1 MLRPL
6 HVLRRLFGSQHKLQL
21 SKPARIGLTVLA
33 VLAIIAA
40 SLVLGARKNLQPR
53 HYIQLT
59 VDGVRGGSIYA
70 LMALGFVMV
79 YSVTGIIN
87 FAQGEFVM
95 LGAMLC
101 ITVNNL
107 DLPLPAGLKLAV
119 SVVAAVLLTTL
130 VGAAVER
137 ATIYPARHSQP
148 VTLIIITI
156 GVTITLRATA
166 LLAWG
171 ADAYVLPAFA
181 TLAQEDY
188 VFRLG
193 GITVQAQNLWIW
205 GTLVV
210 VLILLYSF
218 LERTIMGKALRACAV
233 NRRAAQLMG
242 INPSRMSLLSFA
254 MAATLGAIGGIVLG
268 PVTRPIYDMGLM
280 LGLRGFVAAIMGG
293 LVSVPGAVAGGLILG
308 VVENLAAGVTDPTYK
323 SIVSFIILIAILLFR
338 PQGIFGGGQKRP
350 EES

>member
-1 MLRPL
+1 MPQPL
-6 HVLRRLFGSQHKLQL
+6 NALWRLFGLEQKPQL
-21 SKPARIGLTVLA
+21 GRRAKIGLALVAIT
-33 VLAIIAA
+33 AIIAISFA
-40 SLVLGARKNLQPR
+40 LGARKNLQLR
-53 HYIQLT
+53 HYIGLT
-59 VDGVRGGSIYA
+59 IDGIRGGSIYA
-70 LMALGFVMV
+70 LMAMGFVMV

-107 DLPLPAGLKLAV
+107 ELPLPPGLKLAV
-119 SVVAAVLLTTL
+119 AIVAATVLTTL
-130 VGAAVER
+130 VGIAVER
-137 ATIYPARHSQP
+137 ATIYPARHAPP

-156 GVTITLRATA
+156 GVTITLRAVA

-171 ADAYVLPAFA
+171 ADAYVLPAFT
-181 TLAQEDY
+181 TLAQEDHI
-188 VFRLG
+188 FRFG

-205 GTLVV
+205 GTLIV
-210 VLILLYSF
+210 VLIVLYTF

-254 MAATLGAIGGIVLG
+254 MAAALGAIGGIVLG
-268 PVTRPIYDMGLM
+268 PVTRPVYDMGLM

-338 PQGIFGGGQKRP
+338 PQGIFGGGQKSP

>member
-1 MLRPL
+1 MPRIPQKKSSKAIVIAVVVIAMVAVAILL
-6 HVLRRLFGSQHKLQL
+6 GS
-21 SKPARIGLTVLA
+21 
-33 VLAIIAA
+33 
-40 SLVLGARKNLQPR
+40 RKNLQPR

-59 VDGVRGGSIYA
+59 IDGIRGGSIYA

-101 ITVNNL
+101 IAVNSL
-107 DLPLPAGLKLAV
+107 ELPLPPAPKLAV
-119 SVVAAVLLTTL
+119 SIVAGIALTTL
-130 VGAAVER
+130 IGAGVER
-137 ATIYPARHSQP
+137 ATIYPARHSPP

-156 GVTITLRATA
+156 GVTITLRAAA

-171 ADAYVLPAFA
+171 ADPYVLPAFA
-181 TLAQEDY
+181 TLALEDH
-188 VFRLG
+188 VFRFG
-193 GITVQAQNLWIW
+193 GITLQAQSLWIW
-205 GTLVV
+205 ATLIV
-210 VLILLYSF
+210 VLILLYIF

-254 MAATLGAIGGIVLG
+254 MAAALGAIGGIVLG

-308 VVENLAAGVTDPTYK
+308 IVENIAAGVTDPTYK
-323 SIVSFIILIAILLFR
+323 SVVSFVILIAILLFR
-338 PQGIFGGGQKRP
+338 PQGIFGGEERGP